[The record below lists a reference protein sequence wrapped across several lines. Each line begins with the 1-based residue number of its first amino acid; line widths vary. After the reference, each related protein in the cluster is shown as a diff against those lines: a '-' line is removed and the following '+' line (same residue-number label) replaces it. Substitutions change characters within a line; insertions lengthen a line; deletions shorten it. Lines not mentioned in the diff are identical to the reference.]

1 MRSSLNVSNQAR
13 FYRVCHIRLGGNWAC
28 APALHLEGWFGDVA
42 QHDHVVAT
50 PAALG

>member
-28 APALHLEGWFGDVA
+28 APALHLEDRFGDVA
-42 QHDHVVAT
+42 QHDLIVAT
-50 PAALG
+50 ATALG